1 MSVQSTTKTFPLEY
15 VKTIGIVNNGL
26 NGRGFTSPY
35 DSATSR
41 DGRIFVLNR
50 CDPGRRVAIRVGI
63 LNLDED
69 YLGEFGYGYGEGE
82 GQMRLPVAMAFDS
95 RERLHITDELNHRV
109 TVFDIE
115 GKVLDTW
122 GSFGEGEGQLN
133 GPAGIAI
140 DEDDNVYVVDQHNHR
155 VQKFS
160 ADGRHLAV
168 WGGPGEGTG
177 QFNMPWGITLDSQG
191 QVYVADWRNDRIQK
205 FTPDGEFVASYGESG
220 GEDGQLSRPSSV
232 AVDPEGY
239 MYVADWG
246 NERVQVLAP
255 DGGFVLGLSG
265 QATLSKW
272 ADEFLAVNPDES
284 ATREMADLVPELPPH
299 LSRPHDISA
308 QTEPYFWSPVSV
320 KLDRDGRMYVTES
333 ARHRLQIYRKG

>member
-1 MSVQSTTKTFPLEY
+1 MSTESFPIEY

-35 DSATSR
+35 DSAVSK

-50 CDPGRRVAIRVGI
+50 CDQSRRVAIRVGI
-63 LNLDED
+63 LNMEED

-95 RERLHITDELNHRV
+95 RDRLHITDELNHRI
-109 TVFDIE
+109 TVY
-115 GKVLDTW
+115 DTSGAVQGHW
-122 GSFGEGEGQLN
+122 GEHGEREGQLN

-140 DEDDNVYVVDQHNHR
+140 DDDDNVYVVDQHNHR

-160 ADGRHLAV
+160 ADGGFLLG
-168 WGGPGEGTG
+168 WGGPGQGSG

-191 QVYVADWRNDRIQK
+191 QVYVADWRNDRVQK
-205 FTPDGEFVASYGESG
+205 FSAEGDFVASYGESG
-220 GEDGQLSRPSSV
+220 DGDGQLSRPSSV

-239 MYVADWG
+239 IYVADWG

-255 DGGFVLGLSG
+255 DGGFTVGLRG

-272 ADEFLAVNPDES
+272 AEEFLSVNPDES
-284 ATREMADLVPELPPH
+284 GPRLESNLVPELPPH
-299 LSRPHDISA
+299 LSTPHDISA

-320 KLDRDGRMYVTES
+320 KLDGDGRMYVTES